1 MVNRRAL
8 AATLIA
14 WTVCSTACGEQ
25 YLGAEAATER
35 DAAEEVPPASSPP
48 QGEDEGDDFAFE
60 GADEPT
66 ATVVPS
72 EVREAQAKV
81 DEALLTR
88 QHRLETET
96 LTLAQERAEF
106 EAMRAAFDKQMN
118 EIQALEKRLDERI
131 GVGEKARQRR
141 MQRIGALAKLLLNMQ
156 PQNAAD
162 MVAKMSNEDAQELL
176 LTMAQDSER
185 KASKLLAAMSGERAA
200 ELGQLYID
208 RDPKASLVAPAS
220 VIPSTNI
227 TPSLPAPPTPE
238 PAL

>member
-1 MVNRRAL
+1 
-8 AATLIA
+8 
-14 WTVCSTACGEQ
+14 
-25 YLGAEAATER
+25 
-35 DAAEEVPPASSPP
+35 EEVPPASSPP

-162 MVAKMSNEDAQELL
+162 MVAKMSNEDAQE
-176 LTMAQDSER
+176 
-185 KASKLLAAMSGERAA
+185 
-200 ELGQLYID
+200 
-208 RDPKASLVAPAS
+208 
-220 VIPSTNI
+220 
-227 TPSLPAPPTPE
+227 
-238 PAL
+238 